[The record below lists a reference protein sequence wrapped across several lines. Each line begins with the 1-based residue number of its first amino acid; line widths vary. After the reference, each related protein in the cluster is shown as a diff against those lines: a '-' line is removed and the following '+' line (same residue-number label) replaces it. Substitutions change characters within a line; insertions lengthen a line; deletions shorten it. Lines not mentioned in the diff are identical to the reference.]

1 MATYYNKNDKNQFFA
16 FCQIIICLDKMQNS
30 NYNHTAIEKEIY
42 EYWEKNN
49 FFRPKKSKKK
59 HFSIVIPPPNVTG
72 SLHMGHALNNSLQ
85 DLLVRFYRMNDFETL
100 WQPGTDHAGI
110 ATQAVVEK
118 KLIEKGIKKDQLG
131 RDKFI
136 EEVWKWK
143 KESGDK
149 ILNQLKKLGCSCDWS
164 RNRFTMD
171 KDLSDAV
178 IKTFVKL
185 YNKKIIYKDT
195 KLVNWD
201 TKLETAISDL
211 EVEQKEVQSNL
222 YYIKYKIEEEDEF
235 LTIATTRPET
245 MLGDTAVAV
254 NPKDI
259 RYKKFIGKNI
269 TIPIAKR
276 TVKIIADNY
285 VSLDQGSGA
294 LKVTPAHDFNDF
306 EIGKRHKLEFIN
318 IFEKNGKLNDSVP
331 KEFIGVD
338 RFDARKKIVNILKE
352 NNLLD
357 KIENIKNSVP
367 YGDRSNTVIEPLLT
381 EQWFADAKLLSKKA
395 IQVVKNKKTNFF
407 PTNWTKT
414 YFQWMYNIQPWC
426 ISRQLWWGHRIP
438 AWYSD
443 EKKIF
448 VAETEEE
455 AKKIA
460 KKYYKKNVVLKRDED
475 VLDTWFSSALWPFA
489 TLGWPKK
496 TYELKRFYP
505 TSVLV
510 TGFDII
516 FFWVARMMMMGN
528 YLIKKEPFS
537 KVYVHALVRDEKGQ
551 KMSKSKGNVID
562 PLEIINKYGAD
573 SLRFTLISMA
583 APGRDVK
590 LSEDRVK
597 GYRNFLN
604 KIWNANKFSKINN
617 CKLTKKFN
625 IKKTK
630 LDLNKW
636 IYFELVNTNIKA
648 KKYIEKFRFD
658 EAAKV
663 IYQFVWHSY
672 CDWYI
677 EFLKPIFDSKNK
689 KDLEESRNMLGIVQ
703 ANILVLLH
711 PFIPFFTEKIWL
723 DFKFNNY
730 FKTSIMFKDWHIE
743 KQSNFDKSYNKI
755 DWLINLVSNIRSTKV
770 NLDVSPGS
778 FINISIEELSLL
790 KKRIIH
796 DNMSVFKRLARV
808 THVYPLNSSAN
819 SEENKKSIKIAVD
832 NESMTLYFDKDLDL
846 DQQKQKISNKVKELD
861 KKISNIDNKLENK
874 SFLKN
879 APKQIVQNEKKAL
892 KDYKIQLK
900 KLNSILNSIKN

>member
-1 MATYYNKNDKNQFFA
+1 ME
-16 FCQIIICLDKMQNS
+16 NS
-30 NYNHTAIEKEIY
+30 NYNHTNIENEIY
-42 EYWEKNN
+42 NYWEKNN
-49 FFRPKKSKKK
+49 FFKPKKGKKK

-85 DLLVRFYRMNDFETL
+85 DLLIRFYRMNGYETL

-118 KLIEKGIKKDQLG
+118 KLSEKGINKNEIG
-131 RDKFI
+131 REKFI
-136 EEVWKWK
+136 KEVWNWK

-178 IKTFVKL
+178 IKTFVQL
-185 YNKKIIYKDT
+185 YKKKIIYKDT

-211 EVEQKEVQSNL
+211 EVEQREVQSNL
-222 YYIKYKIEEEDEF
+222 YYIKYKIDGENNF
-235 LTIATTRPET
+235 ITIATTRPET

-254 NPKDI
+254 NPKDD
-259 RYKKFIGKNI
+259 RYKKLIGKKI
-269 TIPIAKR
+269 IIPIVNR
-276 TVKIIADNY
+276 SVKIIADNY
-285 VSLDQGSGA
+285 VSMDQGSGA

-306 EIGKRHKLEFIN
+306 DIGKRHKLEFIN
-318 IFEKNGKLNDSVP
+318 IFEKNGRLNKNTP
-331 KEFIGVD
+331 KEFIGLD
-338 RFDARKKIVNILKE
+338 RFEARIKITKILKDK
-352 NNLLD
+352 NLLE
-357 KIENIKNSVP
+357 KIDNIKNALP
-367 YGDRSNTVIEPLLT
+367 YGDRSNSIIEPLLT
-381 EQWFADAKLLSKKA
+381 EQWFADAKFLAKKA
-395 IQVVKNKKTNFF
+395 IEVVKKKKTNFF
-407 PTNWTKT
+407 PNNWSKT
-414 YFQWMYNIQPWC
+414 YFQWMNNIQPWC

-438 AWYSD
+438 AWYSED
-443 EKKIF
+443 RKLF
-448 VAETEEE
+448 VAENEAE

-460 KKYYKKNVVLKRDED
+460 KKYYKKNVVLKRDDD

-562 PLEIINKYGAD
+562 PLDIINKYGAD

-604 KIWNANKFSKINN
+604 KIWNANKFSQINN
-617 CKLTKKFN
+617 CKLSKSFN
-625 IKKTK
+625 INKTH
-630 LDLNKW
+630 LDINKW

-648 KKYIEKFRFD
+648 KRYIENFRFD
-658 EAAKV
+658 EASRV

-677 EFLKPIFDSKNK
+677 EFLKPIFDSKNEK
-689 KDLEESRNMLGIVQ
+689 NLEESRNMLSFVQ
-703 ANILVLLH
+703 SNILILLH
-711 PFIPFFTEKIWL
+711 PFIPFFTEKVWQ
-723 DFKFNNY
+723 DFQFSYY
-730 FKTSIMFKDWHIE
+730 FKKSLMFKSWDIKG
-743 KQSNFDKSYNKI
+743 KQSFNKSYRKI
-755 DWLINLVSNIRSTKV
+755 DWLIDLVSNIRSTKV
-770 NLDVSPGS
+770 DLNVSPGS
-778 FINISIEELSLL
+778 FIDISTSELDP
-790 KKRIIH
+790 KKTTLIN
-796 DNMSVFKRLARV
+796 DNLGVFKRLGRV
-808 THVYPLNSSAN
+808 TNVSNS
-819 SEENKKSIKIAVD
+819 KSDKNGVKIIVGG
-832 NESMTLYFDKDLDL
+832 ETIILYFDQNLDL
-846 DQQKQKISNKVKELD
+846 NEQKQKLTSRAKDLNNKIITIK
-861 KKISNIDNKLENK
+861 SKLKNK

-879 APKQIVQNEKKAL
+879 APKQIISKDKKAL
-892 KDYKIQLK
+892 IDYEVELK